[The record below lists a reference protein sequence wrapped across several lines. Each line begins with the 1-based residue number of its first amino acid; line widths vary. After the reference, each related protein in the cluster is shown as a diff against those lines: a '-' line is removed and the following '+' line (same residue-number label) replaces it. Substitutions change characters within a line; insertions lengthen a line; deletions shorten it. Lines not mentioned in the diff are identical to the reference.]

1 MARSRKIFAPGIALT
16 AVIALAACTS
26 TPAPPPDTSMPPPV
40 DCGANALSNRTG
52 HQVTGTTAQD
62 VRVGGEAVRSGGTV
76 RVIGPGQAVTQD
88 YRPDR
93 LNLEVSAA
101 GSLVRAY
108 CS

>member
-1 MARSRKIFAPGIALT
+1 MIRLGKLSASGVALVS
-16 AVIALAACTS
+16 VIALAACSS
-26 TPAPPPDTSMPPPV
+26 TPTMPPDSSMPPPV
-40 DCGANALSNRTG
+40 DCGASALSGLTG
-52 HQVTGTTAQD
+52 QQVTGTTAQD
-62 VRVGGEAVRSGGTV
+62 VRVGGQEVRSAGSV

-88 YRPDR
+88 FRPDR

>member
-1 MARSRKIFAPGIALT
+1 MMSFGKLSASGVALT
-16 AVIALAACTS
+16 AVIALSACS
-26 TPAPPPDTSMPPPV
+26 NTPAPPPDSSMPPPV
-40 DCGANALSNRTG
+40 DCGASALANRTG
-52 HQVTGTTAQD
+52 QEVTGTTAQD
-62 VRVGGEAVRSGGTV
+62 VRVGGEAVRSSGTV